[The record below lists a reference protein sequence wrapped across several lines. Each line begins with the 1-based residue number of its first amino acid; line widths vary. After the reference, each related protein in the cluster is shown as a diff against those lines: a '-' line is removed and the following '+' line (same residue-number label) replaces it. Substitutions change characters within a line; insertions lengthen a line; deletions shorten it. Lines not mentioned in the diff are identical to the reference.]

1 MRRAALILMSALLVG
16 ALDPAA
22 SQPPPPAVLAAT
34 PIARLALPWWRERF
48 ERKTAELHRGPV
60 DVAFYGDSITQDYER
75 ADFAPVWQRFY
86 GQRHAVNLGF
96 TGDTTASLLWRIEH
110 GEADGIAPAVA
121 VVLIGANNFGRLH
134 WSAADTEAGIVADV
148 AALRR
153 HLPRT
158 RILLLGIL
166 PADRGPWVARQTDL
180 VNAAL
185 ATRYARDGMV
195 RFVDIGGVFHHAG
208 QLDRALFLDPSLS
221 PPRPAL
227 HPNAKGQARMAEAIE
242 PVLAD
247 LLGKPGAPPQR

>member
-1 MRRAALILMSALLVG
+1 MRGATALLLSALSVG
-16 ALDPAA
+16 AVGPAA
-22 SQPPPPAVLAAT
+22 SQPPARTVLAAT
-34 PIARLALPWWRERF
+34 PIARLDLPWWRERF
-48 ERKTAELHRGPV
+48 ERKSAELHRGPV
-60 DVAFYGDSITQDYER
+60 DLAFYGDSITQDYER
-75 ADFAPVWQRFY
+75 ADFAPVWQHFY
-86 GQRHAVNLGF
+86 GQRHAINLGF

-121 VVLIGANNFGRLH
+121 LVLIGANNFGRLH

-148 AALRR
+148 AALRH

-166 PADRGPWVARQTDL
+166 PADRGAWVARETRL

-185 ATRYARDGMV
+185 ATRYAGDRMV
-195 RFVDIGGVFHHAG
+195 RFLDVGGVFLHDG
-208 QLDRALFLDPSLS
+208 QLDRALFLDPALA

-227 HPNAKGQARMAEAIE
+227 HPNATGQARMAKAIE

-247 LLGKPGAPPQR
+247 LLGQPGTPPQR